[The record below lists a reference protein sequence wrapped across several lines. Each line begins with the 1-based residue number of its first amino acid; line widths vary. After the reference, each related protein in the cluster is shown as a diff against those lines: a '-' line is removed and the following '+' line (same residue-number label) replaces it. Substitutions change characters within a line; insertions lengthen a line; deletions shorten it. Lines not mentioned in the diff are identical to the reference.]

1 MPGRLTRFMAVVGTR
16 PNFMKAAPLLRALG
30 RCSIEAPGL
39 PSARWTPQC
48 VLVHTGQ
55 HYDSALSDVFFR
67 DLDLPEPDVWLG
79 IQSAGHAEQTARALV
94 GVESAILERQPD
106 LVIVFGDV
114 NSTLAGALAAAKLGV
129 PVAHVEA
136 GLRSYDRAMPEEL
149 NRVLTDHLSELLF
162 TTSQLA
168 VANLG
173 AEGIPV
179 ERIHHVGNIM
189 IDALDRVR
197 PLLDPAR
204 ALATAHV
211 EAPNYAVATFH
222 RPSNVDGQAGLE
234 RVLEVIRETA
244 SRLPVVLPLH
254 PRTAAS
260 LRTFHS
266 EIRLDGIEG
275 LHVVPPMGYVDF
287 MSLVSGA
294 SLVVSDSGG
303 VQAETTVLGVQCI
316 TLRSTTEQPETME
329 EGSNHL
335 VPPQN
340 HKLFTSTLEAALA
353 KEPPCSVRPPLWDGH
368 TAERIARVLRDYCT

>member
-1 MPGRLTRFMAVVGTR
+1 MAGRLTRLMVVVGTR

-30 RCSIEAPGL
+30 YCSSGTASY
-39 PSARWTPQC
+39 PSAGWVPQC
-48 VLVHTGQ
+48 ILVHTGQ

-94 GVESAILERQPD
+94 GIESAILERRPD
-106 LVIVFGDV
+106 LMIVFGDV

-149 NRVLTDHLSELLF
+149 NRVLTDYLSELLF

-168 VANLG
+168 VTHLR
-173 AEGIPV
+173 AEGIPA
-179 ERIHHVGNIM
+179 ERIRHVGNIM
-189 IDALDRVR
+189 IDALDQVR

-204 ALATAHV
+204 ALAAAHV
-211 EAPNYAVATFH
+211 DAADYAVATFH
-222 RPSNVDGQAGLE
+222 RPSNVDGQVGLE
-234 RVLEVIRETA
+234 RVLEVLRETA
-244 SRLPVVLPLH
+244 SHLPVVLPLH

-260 LRTFHS
+260 LRASHS
-266 EIRLDGIEG
+266 EIHLDAIEG

-294 SLVVSDSGG
+294 RVVVSDSGG

-316 TLRSTTEQPETME
+316 TLRTTTEQPETIE

-335 VPPQN
+335 VPPRDRD
-340 HKLFTSTLEAALA
+340 LFTNTLEVALTEGPGCAA
-353 KEPPCSVRPPLWDGH
+353 RPPLWDGH
-368 TAERIARVLRDYCT
+368 TAGRIAGVLRDYCT